1 MWPCATSSEEEEED
15 EGDEEEE
22 EEYNGTFKKTYSS
35 EPEPKKG
42 TSVKTI

>member
-1 MWPCATSSEEEEED
+1 MWPCATSSEEEEE

-22 EEYNGTFKKTYSS
+22 EEHNGTFKPSYSS
-35 EPEPKKG
+35 EPAPKKG